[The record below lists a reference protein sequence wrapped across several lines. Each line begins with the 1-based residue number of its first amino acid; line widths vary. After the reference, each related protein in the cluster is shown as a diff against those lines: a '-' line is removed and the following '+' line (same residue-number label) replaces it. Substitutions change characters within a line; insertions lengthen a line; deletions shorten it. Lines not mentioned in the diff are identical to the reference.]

1 MSKIFGEIRQLAF
14 IVEDI
19 DVAMQYWGDTLGIGP
34 FFVKRKI
41 QFSDYVY
48 RGKAAA
54 SPVVSI
60 ALANSGFM
68 QIELIQ
74 QHDNLPSIYKEFTD
88 SGQKGL
94 QHVSSWLTT
103 KELEQKTS
111 ELSIKGYGIA
121 QQCTIA
127 SSGVKLV
134 YMSCENGPASFIFE
148 MSDLNEPHHYERV
161 MNIKAAYEKWDGV
174 TNVEEVQV

>member
-1 MSKIFGEIRQLAF
+1 MSKVFGEIRQLAF

-19 DVAMQYWGDTLGIGP
+19 DAAMEYWGDTLGIGP
-34 FFVKRKI
+34 FFVKREI
-41 QFSDYVY
+41 QFSDYEY
-48 RGKAAA
+48 RGKATI

-74 QHDNLPSIYKEFTD
+74 QHDNLVSIYKEFTD

-103 KELEQKTS
+103 KELGQKIA
-111 ELSIKGYGIA
+111 ELLTKGYEIA

-148 MSDLNEPHHYERV
+148 MSDLKEPRHYERV
-161 MNIKAAYEKWDGV
+161 MRIKAAHEQWDGA
-174 TNVEEVQV
+174 TNVEEVQA